1 MSALHAVLRGS
12 GGVGVCC
19 NAVLTRLMINRHR
32 NPRCFGRGNKLSPL
46 FYMAQASAWCD
57 ANVFKTWLIE
67 VRVAASHSGTR
78 LCIIHSQR
86 ASHAQRRA
94 L

>member
-32 NPRCFGRGNKLSPL
+32 NPRCFGRGG
-46 FYMAQASAWCD
+46 QQVGASVLHGPGQC
-57 ANVFKTWLIE
+57 V
-67 VRVAASHSGTR
+67 VRRERVQDVAH
-78 LCIIHSQR
+78 
-86 ASHAQRRA
+86 
-94 L
+94 